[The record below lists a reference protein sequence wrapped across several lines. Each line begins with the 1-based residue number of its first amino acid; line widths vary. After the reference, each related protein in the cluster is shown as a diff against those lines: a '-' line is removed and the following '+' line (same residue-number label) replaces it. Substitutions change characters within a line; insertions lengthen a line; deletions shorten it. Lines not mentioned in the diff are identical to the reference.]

1 MFLFQY
7 CQFQNESEWKEQKM
21 PQQKLSNEEQ
31 ILSLD
36 QVKQFI
42 LEHGDNDRY
51 NGKCTVY
58 VNQYGVEEV
67 YQIEV
72 SISFDGLGYQ
82 VAFSWD
88 DDESYP
94 DYRELGLYGV
104 YSSCYNMFKYN
115 KSGTLNL
122 KNNDKSITIQVL

>member
-1 MFLFQY
+1 
-7 CQFQNESEWKEQKM
+7 M

-42 LEHGDNDRY
+42 FEHGDNDRY

-72 SISFDGLGYQ
+72 SISFDGSPILSKTSLLLIGGITKIILSYISLLFVPHQ
-82 VAFSWD
+82 FGLCSNISFS
-88 DDESYP
+88 S
-94 DYRELGLYGV
+94 
-104 YSSCYNMFKYN
+104 K
-115 KSGTLNL
+115 
-122 KNNDKSITIQVL
+122 